1 LSISRYR
8 QNPLSLPNVSDYAPV
23 RAVVVVV
30 EAHPFDP
37 CHGATVM
44 IILTLVLGVFGI
56 GFFCWLLFTL
66 AVYALP
72 FFAGVTAGLVAY
84 HSGSGAIG
92 GFLVGLI
99 AGIITLVMGQI
110 MFAAVRSPLIRAL
123 IALLFA
129 IPACLAGY
137 FATLGLARI
146 GMPSTIWR
154 EIFAVIGAMA
164 VGGTAWARMTAL
176 ASPNIRLRMAAGQ
189 AHLPLASTARDR

>member
-1 LSISRYR
+1 
-8 QNPLSLPNVSDYAPV
+8 
-23 RAVVVVV
+23 
-30 EAHPFDP
+30 
-37 CHGATVM
+37 M

-72 FFAGVTAGLVAY
+72 FFVGVTVGLAIY
-84 HSGSGAIG
+84 HHGFGALA

-99 AGIITLVMGQI
+99 AAIVTLVIGQVA
-110 MFAAVRSPLIRAL
+110 FANLRSPLIRAL

-129 IPACLAGY
+129 VPACIAGY

-154 EIFAVIGAMA
+154 DIFAVIGAMA
-164 VGGTAWARMTAL
+164 VGGTAWARMTVL
-176 ASPNIRLRMAAGQ
+176 APPDITLPVAAGQ
-189 AHLPLASTARDR
+189 AHLPLAPTASDR